1 MKQHMKYVET
11 YSAEENYQ
19 SLTYED
25 TLLIREEVA
34 PLILPERDAVTAIAK
49 LITNR
54 PLTETDVESLQQIL
68 WRKVDFT
75 DLMVWFGIKR
85 VIDTINVNA
94 VA

>member
-25 TLLIREEVA
+25 TLLIREEVV
-34 PLILPERDAVTAIAK
+34 PLILPGGDAVTAIAK

-54 PLTETDVESLQQIL
+54 LLTETDV
-68 WRKVDFT
+68 FT
-75 DLMVWFGIKR
+75 DLTMWFGIKR

-94 VA
+94 VV

>member
-11 YSAEENYQ
+11 YSAEKNYQ

-25 TLLIREEVA
+25 TLLIREKVA
-34 PLILPERDAVTAIAK
+34 PLILPEGDAVTAIAK

-54 PLTETDVESLQQIL
+54 PLTETDV
-68 WRKVDFT
+68 FT
-75 DLMVWFGIKR
+75 DLTVWFGIKR

-94 VA
+94 VV

>member
-34 PLILPERDAVTAIAK
+34 PLILPEGDAVTAIAK

-54 PLTETDVESLQQIL
+54 PFTDQGSITDV
-68 WRKVDFT
+68 FT
-75 DLMVWFGIKR
+75 DLTMWFGTKR

-94 VA
+94 VV

>member
-1 MKQHMKYVET
+1 MKYVET

-34 PLILPERDAVTAIAK
+34 PLILPGGDAVTAIAK
-49 LITNR
+49 LKTNR

-68 WRKVDFT
+68 WRKVVFT
-75 DLMVWFGIKR
+75 DLTMWFGIKR
-85 VIDTINVNA
+85 VIDTINANA

>member
-11 YSAEENYQ
+11 YSAEGNYQ

-34 PLILPERDAVTAIAK
+34 PLILPEGDAVTAIAK

-54 PLTETDVESLQQIL
+54 PLTETDV
-68 WRKVDFT
+68 FT
-75 DLMVWFGIKR
+75 DLTVWFGIKR
-85 VIDTINVNA
+85 VIDTINANA